1 MFVCPDCKT
10 GLDGLFCSECKS
22 QFEEVGGI
30 PILLSRDPRYRD
42 AATIGS
48 VYDDVYKERT
58 GVWEDQGRTAEFLSY
73 FSELAE
79 SFSAKSVLEI
89 GCGEGFLLSR
99 LRAERLTAVDL
110 SHQALARTQARVPGA
125 TSCVALAERLPFQ
138 SEGFDLVVSVGV
150 MEHFLDD
157 REATTEIRRVLRM
170 GGHYIALIHV
180 HASFWENVRQ
190 KVREYVYP
198 KLRPIALVKWMAKKV
213 IRPISQ
219 PIQRPYTR
227 ETARKCF
234 EECGFKV
241 KEIVGTLTHRSVP
254 LVGPHVLI
262 FVSQKT
268 QGEVSGRLEA
278 ERNQEKRR
286 QE

>member
-1 MFVCPDCKT
+1 MFVCPDCKAD
-10 GLDGLFCSECKS
+10 LAGLFCRECKS

-30 PILLSRDPRYRD
+30 PILLSKDPRYRD

-58 GVWEDQGRTAEFLSY
+58 GVWEDQGRTADFLSY
-73 FSELAE
+73 FSGLAG
-79 SFSAKSVLEI
+79 SFSAKSILEI

-99 LRAERLTAVDL
+99 LHAERLTAVDL
-110 SHQALARTQARVPGA
+110 SHQALAKTQARVPGA

-157 REATTEIRRVLRM
+157 REATVEIQRVLKT

-180 HASFWENVRQ
+180 HASFWENVQQ
-190 KVREYVYP
+190 KAKEYVYP
-198 KLRPIALVKWMAKKV
+198 KPRPVALAKWMAKKV

-227 ETARKCF
+227 ETARACF
-234 EECGFKV
+234 EECGFRV
-241 KEIVGTLTHRSVP
+241 KDIVGTLTHPGVP
-254 LVGPHVLI
+254 LIGPHVLI

-268 QGEVSGRLEA
+268 
-278 ERNQEKRR
+278 
-286 QE
+286 